1 MTYQLLNEN
10 YVPARNLK
18 NTNIRNVI
26 FFKCLYLI
34 YHLIGIQTHIITNCP
49 TSQLFGKS
57 SATSYPE
64 SPRIVWFK
72 AKRYFH
78 SQFKHTEYSAHLL
91 RRSNAYL
98 FRKST
103 CTRSALTKL
112 LVSKLQRQSSMI
124 ISPSMFILTLQP
136 FKRKLPPV
144 PWQPIP
150 TRLFNGMLCSS

>member
-34 YHLIGIQTHIITNCP
+34 YHLIGIQTNRITNCP

-64 SPRIVWFK
+64 SLLIVWFK
-72 AKRYFH
+72 H

-91 RRSNAYL
+91 RRSNVYL

-103 CTRSALTKL
+103 CTRSTLTKL
-112 LVSKLQRQSSMI
+112 PISKLQRQSSI
-124 ISPSMFILTLQP
+124 FISPSMFILTLQP
-136 FKRKLPPV
+136 LKRKLPPV
-144 PWQPIP
+144 PWQPTTTVFKCICLGQ
-150 TRLFNGMLCSS
+150 RF

>member
-18 NTNIRNVI
+18 KKTNIRNVI
-26 FFKCLYLI
+26 FFFKCLYLI
-34 YHLIGIQTHIITNCP
+34 YHLIGIQTNRITNCP

-64 SPRIVWFK
+64 SPLIVWFK
-72 AKRYFH
+72 PYFH
-78 SQFKHTEYSAHLL
+78 SQFKHTKDSARLL

-103 CTRSALTKL
+103 CTRSTLTKL
-112 LVSKLQRQSSMI
+112 PVSKLQRQSSI
-124 ISPSMFILTLQP
+124 FISPSMFILTLQP
-136 FKRKLPPV
+136 LERKLPPV
-144 PWQPIP
+144 PWQP
-150 TRLFNGMLCSS
+150 NV